1 MCGKMRYVCSF
12 KSKGKY
18 LIHVSSRSVTPKLDQ
33 ENKMFINKMFI
44 MMNNQ
49 DTNFSI
55 AVKTMPM
62 CWNVQTKCEYVG
74 EQGGGKQSRFTSLL
88 YQ

>member
-1 MCGKMRYVCSF
+1 
-12 KSKGKY
+12 
-18 LIHVSSRSVTPKLDQ
+18 
-33 ENKMFINKMFI
+33 

-62 CWNVQTKCEYVG
+62 CLNVQTKCEYVG
-74 EQGGGKQSRFTSLL
+74 DREEGSNPSLQVYSINKGWRKNNACHL
-88 YQ
+88 GRSVII

>member
-1 MCGKMRYVCSF
+1 
-12 KSKGKY
+12 
-18 LIHVSSRSVTPKLDQ
+18 
-33 ENKMFINKMFI
+33 MFINKMFI

-62 CWNVQTKCEYVG
+62 CLNVQTKCEYVG
-74 EQGGGKQSRFTSLL
+74 DREEGSNPSLQV
-88 YQ
+88 YSINKG

>member
-18 LIHVSSRSVTPKLDQ
+18 LIHVSSRSATTKLDR
-33 ENKMFINKMFI
+33 ENKMFI